1 MIIIDEVY
9 SVGGIGNS
17 IIASANA
24 FISNNNKHL
33 RIIHLYVLIEFKI
46 ITVLLKNIYIHTI
59 LKYHPIYYNFIQLIQ
74 YIYICI

>member
-33 RIIHLYVLIEFKI
+33 RIIHLYVLIEF
-46 ITVLLKNIYIHTI
+46 
-59 LKYHPIYYNFIQLIQ
+59 
-74 YIYICI
+74 